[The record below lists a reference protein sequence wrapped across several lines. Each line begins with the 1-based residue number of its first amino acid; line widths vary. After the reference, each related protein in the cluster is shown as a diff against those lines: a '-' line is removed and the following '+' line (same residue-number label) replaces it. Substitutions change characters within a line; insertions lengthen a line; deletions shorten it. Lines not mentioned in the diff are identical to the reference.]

1 MNWNFSTPNFSLR
14 LPDASQDADALY
26 ELLSQPRVMAH
37 IPKAS
42 MSVSA
47 QALDEL
53 RRVAMRFEVRESACW
68 LVEGTFDKR
77 LIARVGIQKINWM
90 TDSAQF
96 WWELSD
102 TVDFSVLAEVIPALM
117 NFCFDELKLN
127 RLEMRLV
134 ADSEQSQQP
143 HEQYLKNIGFQYEG
157 CLPAQQEFEGRSV
170 DLMLYSFL
178 ARDRHQH

>member
-1 MNWNFSTPNFSLR
+1 MNWNFSTANFSLR
-14 LPDASQDADALY
+14 LPDANQDNDSLY
-26 ELLSQPRVMAH
+26 ELLSQPGVMAH

-47 QALDEL
+47 QSLDEL

-68 LVEGTFDKR
+68 LVEGSFDKQ
-77 LIARVGIQKINWM
+77 LIARVGVQKINWM

-102 TVDFSVLAEVIPALM
+102 RIDFTILAEVIPAVM

-127 RLEMRLV
+127 RLEMRVVSGSIL
-134 ADSEQSQQP
+134 
-143 HEQYLKNIGFQYEG
+143 HEEYLKQIGFQYEG
-157 CLPAQQEFEGRSV
+157 CLPAQQEFEGKTI
-170 DLMLYSFL
+170 DLALYSFL
-178 ARDRHQH
+178 AGDRR

>member
-1 MNWNFSTPNFSLR
+1 MNWNFSTPSFSLR
-14 LPDASQDADALY
+14 LPDASQDGDALY
-26 ELLSQPRVMAH
+26 ELLSQQDVMAH

-47 QALDEL
+47 QSLDEL

-68 LVEGTFDKR
+68 LVEGSFDKQ

-102 TVDFSVLAEVIPALM
+102 KIDFTILAEVIPAVM

-127 RLEMRLV
+127 RLEMRVV
-134 ADSEQSQQP
+134 AGSTL
-143 HEQYLKNIGFQYEG
+143 HEEYLKQIGFQYEG
-157 CLPAQQEFEGRSV
+157 CLPAQQEFEGKTI
-170 DLMLYSFL
+170 DLALYSFL
-178 ARDRHQH
+178 AGDRR

>member
-1 MNWNFSTPNFSLR
+1 MNWNFSTANFSLR
-14 LPDASQDADALY
+14 LPDANQDNDALY
-26 ELLSQPRVMAH
+26 ELLSQPGVMAH

-47 QALDEL
+47 QSLDEL

-68 LVEGTFDKR
+68 LVEGSFDKQ
-77 LIARVGIQKINWM
+77 LIARVGVQKINWM

-102 TVDFSVLAEVIPALM
+102 RIDFTILAEVIPAVM

-127 RLEMRLV
+127 RLEMRVVSGSIL
-134 ADSEQSQQP
+134 
-143 HEQYLKNIGFQYEG
+143 HEEYLKQIGFQYEG
-157 CLPAQQEFEGRSV
+157 CLPAQQEFEGKTI
-170 DLMLYSFL
+170 DLALYSFL
-178 ARDRHQH
+178 AGDRR

>member
-14 LPDASQDADALY
+14 LPQADQDGDALY
-26 ELLSQPRVMAH
+26 ELLSQPGVMAH

-47 QALDEL
+47 QSLDEL

-68 LVEGTFDKR
+68 MVEGAFDKQ

-90 TDSAQF
+90 TESAQF

-102 TVDFSVLAEVIPALM
+102 KVDFSVLAEVIPAVM
-117 NFCFDELKLN
+117 NFCFDELQLN

-134 ADSEQSQQP
+134 KDSP
-143 HEQYLKNIGFQYEG
+143 LHEDYLKQIGFQLEG
-157 CLPAQQEFEGRSV
+157 CLPAQQEFEGQSV
-170 DLMLYSFL
+170 DLKLYSFL
-178 ARDRHQH
+178 ANDRG

>member
-14 LPDASQDADALY
+14 LPDANQDGDALY
-26 ELLSQPRVMAH
+26 ELLSQQDVMAH

-47 QALDEL
+47 QSLDEL

-68 LVEGTFDKR
+68 LVEGSFDKQ

-102 TVDFSVLAEVIPALM
+102 KIDFTILAEVIPAVM

-127 RLEMRLV
+127 RLEMRVV
-134 ADSEQSQQP
+134 AGSTL
-143 HEQYLKNIGFQYEG
+143 HEEYLKQIGFQYEG
-157 CLPAQQEFEGRSV
+157 CLPAQQEFEGKTI
-170 DLMLYSFL
+170 DLALYSFL
-178 ARDRHQH
+178 AGDRR

>member
-14 LPDASQDADALY
+14 LPDANQDGDALY
-26 ELLSQPRVMAH
+26 ELLSQPDVMAH

-47 QALDEL
+47 QSLDEL

-68 LVEGTFDKR
+68 MVEGAFDKQ

-90 TDSAQF
+90 TESAQF

-102 TVDFSVLAEVIPALM
+102 KVDFSVLAEVIPAVM
-117 NFCFDELKLN
+117 NFCFDELQLN

-134 ADSEQSQQP
+134 KDSP
-143 HEQYLKNIGFQYEG
+143 LHEDYLKQIGFQLEG
-157 CLPAQQEFEGRSV
+157 CLPVQQEFEGQPV
-170 DLMLYSFL
+170 DLKLYSFL
-178 ARDRHQH
+178 ANDRG

>member
-14 LPDASQDADALY
+14 LPDASQDGDALY
-26 ELLSQPRVMAH
+26 ELLSQQDVMAH

-47 QALDEL
+47 QSLDEL

-68 LVEGTFDKR
+68 LVEGSFDKQ

-102 TVDFSVLAEVIPALM
+102 KIDFTILAEVIPAVM

-127 RLEMRLV
+127 RLEMRVV
-134 ADSEQSQQP
+134 AGSAL
-143 HEQYLKNIGFQYEG
+143 HEEYLKQIGFQYEG
-157 CLPAQQEFEGRSV
+157 CLPAQQEFEGKTI
-170 DLMLYSFL
+170 DLALYSFL
-178 ARDRHQH
+178 AGDRR

>member
-14 LPDASQDADALY
+14 LPDASQDGDALY
-26 ELLSQPRVMAH
+26 ELLSQQDVMAH

-47 QALDEL
+47 QSLDEL

-68 LVEGTFDKR
+68 LVEGSFDKQ

-102 TVDFSVLAEVIPALM
+102 KIDFTILAEVIPAVM

-127 RLEMRLV
+127 RLEMRVV
-134 ADSEQSQQP
+134 AGSTL
-143 HEQYLKNIGFQYEG
+143 HEEYLKQIGFQYEG
-157 CLPAQQEFEGRSV
+157 CLPAQQEFEGKTI
-170 DLMLYSFL
+170 DLALYSFL
-178 ARDRHQH
+178 AGGRR